1 MVDRPFCCGSRGHS
15 CARILHPSML
25 RSLPGEDE
33 AGMLR
38 RLLSHLEDTRSAEG
52 RSDSS
57 APAPAQ
63 AVALLQR
70 LSSLVQAGLPM
81 AKRGTFWRLFLN
93 VDAKRQEGQYAQL
106 LAEVQALEQRLHAVA
121 SPAGAAPSPLGTG
134 KAAAAERSYQQQGL
148 CASVAPGSVT
158 LFADASSAA
167 ATASGPPPPLAYP
180 HRISTFSVVP
190 LHEEDSSP
198 DGTPIKPSSEASA
211 AAVASAARLALVTPA
226 ALTPASTL
234 LTPLS
239 DSSRESGGPGCAP
252 PSAASQ
258 AAVAECW
265 QQQDYLAQ
273 IDKDLVGGWVVLP
286 SKGSCWLLST
296 RLKGQFRNLPG
307 VAAWLPAVPV
317 TLPACMWTRHGGPT
331 LCGL

>member
-93 VDAKRQEGQYAQL
+93 VDAKRQEGEYARL
-106 LAEVQALEQRLHAVA
+106 VAEVQALEQRLHAVA

-148 CASVAPGSVT
+148 CASAAPGAVT

-167 ATASGPPPPLAYP
+167 ATAAGPAPPLAYP
-180 HRISTFSVVP
+180 ARISTFSVVP

-198 DGTPIKPSSEASA
+198 DATPIKPSS
-211 AAVASAARLALVTPA
+211 VANAARLPLVTPA

-239 DSSRESGGPGCAP
+239 DSSHESGGPGCAP

-258 AAVAECW
+258 AAVAERW

-286 SKGSCWLLST
+286 LVWLLST

-307 VAAWLPAVPV
+307 VAARLPAVPV